1 MTAATGE
8 TLPLGTTQNDAGN
21 LREQT
26 LRRLRSDIMGGR
38 IGPGTLL
45 SVPAL
50 SAELGVSTTPIR
62 EALLTLARD
71 NLVTPLRNRGF
82 RVEPMSIAALENLF
96 SLRELLEVHAIV
108 AIARKGLLDTSELIA
123 LADAVG
129 EAVSR
134 ADVPGYVAT
143 DRAFHT
149 ALVARAGNPLLT
161 QLVLQLRDGMRLY
174 GIDSP
179 EGLQRQRD
187 SVAEHYQLV
196 ELSQRGD
203 VDSAA
208 TLMSRH
214 IVSWKPLFMAALAS
228 HDEKAGGVPSL

>member
-1 MTAATGE
+1 MNPAV
-8 TLPLGTTQNDAGN
+8 TQNDTGN

-26 LRRLRSDIMGGR
+26 LRRLRSDIMAGR
-38 IGPGTLL
+38 ISPGTLL

-108 AIARKGLLDTSELIA
+108 AVARKGMRETADLVA

-129 EAVSR
+129 EAVARS
-134 ADVPGYVAT
+134 DVPGYLAT

-149 ALVARAGNPLLT
+149 ALVGRADNPLLT

-187 SVAEHYQLV
+187 SVAEHYRLV
-196 ELSQRGD
+196 ELAQRGD
-203 VDSAA
+203 VDAA
-208 TLMSRH
+208 AALMSRH
-214 IVSWKPLFMAALAS
+214 IVSWKPLFIAALGAQP
-228 HDEKAGGVPSL
+228 GGAAPVVA